1 MAKRFSARAV
11 KDAAI
16 QAMLDAGLE
25 YTSWTENL
33 PDRFRA
39 RAPELFY
46 QVKIAERIRE
56 LPFSPAVVLEYTA
69 EDAVP
74 RRPGRPL
81 KNLEGN
87 KNIDILVAPKKV
99 HGNFRPFQIALE
111 IKRSVTRWGV
121 IEKDVRRLV
130 ALLRSPD
137 FQMGLS
143 LFLMWHPVDRKGE
156 ATFASRRRKLKEEM
170 EAYGRKYPELKFS
183 LIAPTQGGKLDIVTR
198 NGNEQRRAWH
208 VSGLII
214 QR

>member
-1 MAKRFSARAV
+1 MAKRFSAKKV
-11 KDAAI
+11 KEAAT

-25 YTSWTENL
+25 YTTWTENF

-81 KNLEGN
+81 KILEGN

-99 HGNFRPFQIALE
+99 RENFKPFQIAIE
-111 IKRSVTRWGV
+111 VKRSVSRWVV
-121 IEKDVRRLV
+121 IEKDVRRLAGLV
-130 ALLRSPD
+130 HSED

-143 LFLMWHPVDRKGE
+143 LFSDV
-156 ATFASRRRKLKEEM
+156 AS
-170 EAYGRKYPELKFS
+170 
-183 LIAPTQGGKLDIVTR
+183 
-198 NGNEQRRAWH
+198 
-208 VSGLII
+208 SG
-214 QR
+214 